1 MKNKILSLCL
11 GFSLLLIAIL
21 CFCFLRYKPECERLH
36 LDDVVEKGRNI
47 IPDEETAKEIA
58 YVLVEANLGFEDLGF
73 YEAEV
78 NFNEETNEWEVFF
91 HQMTYEGEHI
101 LGGGRV
107 VHLNRDS
114 GMVTELYCD
123 RG

>member
-1 MKNKILSLCL
+1 MKNKILSLWFGL
-11 GFSLLLIAIL
+11 SLLLIVNIIN
-21 CFCFLRYKPECERLH
+21 CKPECQRMH

-58 YVLVEANLGFEDLGF
+58 YVLVEANSGFEGESSEF
-73 YEAEV
+73 YYEAEV
-78 NFNEETNEWEVFF
+78 NFNEETKEWEVTFF
-91 HQMTYEGEHI
+91 PRTYDGKSVLDGEKI
-101 LGGGRV
+101 

-123 RG
+123 